1 MEKYEINNV
10 IPQKKRY
17 DSLDLLKMIAIIMVI
32 ILHCIHFEMNFIQ
45 ENSFKSYINFFI
57 RILCEGVPIFIVVN
71 GFLIINKEF
80 ELKKHLKKLLNI
92 FLIMSVWAFIDVIL
106 INYLND
112 SNLTLKEVIKNSVM
126 IDISNK
132 YNGPLWFLQN
142 LIMLYLIFPILKV
155 VHDNDKKIYNYF
167 FIIIAIFTV
176 GVKFLNNL
184 LPCVDNIFKLNITK
198 YFNVMLK
205 HYNIIN
211 NGTFI
216 FYFMLG
222 GYIFEYKDT
231 IEKYK
236 RKFILLGILS
246 SLISFRICCINIK
259 AIK

>member
-1 MEKYEINNV
+1 MVFTKFNN
-10 IPQKKRY
+10 
-17 DSLDLLKMIAIIMVI
+17 AI
-32 ILHCIHFEMNFIQ
+32 FN
-45 ENSFKSYINFFI
+45 
-57 RILCEGVPIFIVVN
+57 
-71 GFLIINKEF
+71 
-80 ELKKHLKKLLNI
+80 
-92 FLIMSVWAFIDVIL
+92 
-106 INYLND
+106 
-112 SNLTLKEVIKNSVM
+112 
-126 IDISNK
+126 
-132 YNGPLWFLQN
+132 
-142 LIMLYLIFPILKV
+142 FPILKV

-176 GVKFLNNL
+176 GVNFLNNL